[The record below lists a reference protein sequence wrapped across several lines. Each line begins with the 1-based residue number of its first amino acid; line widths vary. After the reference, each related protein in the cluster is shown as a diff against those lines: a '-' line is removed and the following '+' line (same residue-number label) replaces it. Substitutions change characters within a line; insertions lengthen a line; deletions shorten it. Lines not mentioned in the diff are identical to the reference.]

1 MIKIQNLQELSAY
14 LSVPQDALDFVLK
27 MTADTPN
34 GRYEFGADCFVN
46 VMHCDTKAESTPM
59 EAHEKFI
66 DVQMVLA
73 GEEKICV
80 AEKAELDIVTPYD
93 EEKDIAF
100 YAWESAE
107 EVCYRSG
114 EAVVL
119 YPAEAHLPGRA
130 VNAPMTIKK
139 AVLKLRADTTVK

>member
-1 MIKIQNLQELSAY
+1 MIKIQNIQDLPAY
-14 LSVPQDALDFVLK
+14 LAVPREALDFVRG
-27 MTADTPN
+27 MTAETPD
-34 GRYEFGADCFVN
+34 GRYEFGEDCFIN

-80 AEKAELDIVTPYD
+80 AEKARLKTVTPYD

-130 VNAPMTIKK
+130 VGEPMTIKK
-139 AVLKLRADTTVK
+139 AVLKIKVH

>member
-14 LSVPQDALDFVLK
+14 LSVPREAFDFVLG
-27 MTADTPN
+27 MTADTPD
-34 GRYEFGADCFVN
+34 GRYDFGADCFVN
-46 VMHCDTKAESTPM
+46 VMHCDTTAEIAPM

-93 EEKDIAF
+93 EAKDIAF
-100 YAWESAE
+100 YAWKTAE
-107 EVCYRSG
+107 DVIYRSG
-114 EAVVL
+114 EAIVL

-130 VNAPMTIKK
+130 VGAPMTIKK
-139 AVLKLRADTTVK
+139 AVLKLSAK

>member
-1 MIKIQNLQELSAY
+1 MIRIQDVKEITSY
-14 LSVPQDALDFVLK
+14 LNVPQDALKFVLS
-27 MTADTPN
+27 MTIDTPD
-34 GRYEFGADCFVN
+34 GRYEFGTDCFVN
-46 VMHCDTKAESTPM
+46 VMHCDTKTEISPM

-73 GEEKICV
+73 GEEKILV
-80 AEKAELDIVTPYD
+80 AEKASLEIVTLYD
-93 EEKDIAF
+93 EAKDIAF
-100 YAWESAE
+100 YAWESAQ
-107 EVCYRSG
+107 EVNYRSG

-139 AVLKLRADTTVK
+139 AVLKLSAK

>member
-1 MIKIQNLQELSAY
+1 MKFQNLQDLRTY
-14 LSVPQDALDFVLK
+14 LPIPQDAFDFVLH

-34 GRYEFGADCFVN
+34 GRYDFGADCYVN
-46 VMHCDTKAESTPM
+46 VMACDTSAALAPM

-73 GEEKICV
+73 GEEKIY
-80 AEKAELDIVTPYD
+80 VTPKAPLTVTEPYSA
-93 EEKDIAF
+93 EKDIAF
-100 YAWESAE
+100 YAWENAE
-107 EVCYRSG
+107 AVTYRSG

-130 VNAPMTIKK
+130 AHEPMTIKK
-139 AVLKLRADTTVK
+139 AVLKLKA

>member
-1 MIKIQNLQELSAY
+1 MIKIHNLKDLTTH
-14 LSVPQDALDFVLK
+14 LPIPQDALDFVLK

-34 GRYEFGADCFVN
+34 GRYDFGADCYVN
-46 VMHCDTKAESTPM
+46 VMSCDTSADLAPM

-66 DVQMVLA
+66 DVQMVLM

-80 AEKAELDIVTPYD
+80 AEKASLEIVTPYD
-93 EEKDIAF
+93 EAKDIAF
-100 YAWESAE
+100 YAWESAQ
-107 EVCYRSG
+107 EVNYRSG

-139 AVLKLRADTTVK
+139 AVLKIKV

>member
-1 MIKIQNLQELSAY
+1 MMKFQNLQDLRTY
-14 LSVPQDALDFVLK
+14 LPIPQDAFDFVLH

-34 GRYEFGADCFVN
+34 GRYDFGADCYVN
-46 VMHCDTKAESTPM
+46 VMACDTSAALAPM

-73 GEEKICV
+73 GEEKIY
-80 AEKAELDIVTPYD
+80 VTPKAPLTVTEPYSA
-93 EEKDIAF
+93 EKDIAF
-100 YAWESAE
+100 YAWENAE
-107 EVCYRSG
+107 AVTYRSG

-130 VNAPMTIKK
+130 AHEPMTIKK
-139 AVLKLRADTTVK
+139 AVLKLKA

>member
-1 MIKIQNLQELSAY
+1 
-14 LSVPQDALDFVLK
+14 
-27 MTADTPN
+27 
-34 GRYEFGADCFVN
+34 
-46 VMHCDTKAESTPM
+46 MHCDTKTEAVPM

-66 DVQMVLA
+66 DVQMVLM

-80 AEKAELDIVTPYD
+80 AEKASLEIVTPYD
-93 EEKDIAF
+93 EAKDIAF
-100 YAWESAE
+100 YAWESAQ
-107 EVCYRSG
+107 EVNYRSG

-139 AVLKLRADTTVK
+139 AVLKIKV